1 MEVVSIDIFQKVYHQ
16 WKECNPPPVAR
27 IQDII
32 AKYACFSPDSARR
45 ELQDSWRNS
54 KQVWRQRKPWGKF
67 TDPRPS
73 LPPKRIL
80 NQNLNEEGI
89 IRKDFL
95 AYLNK
100 LSHTNQDKIYENIL
114 KHTKTKYLPI
124 YIQMIWEIMLIQHD
138 YQYLYINLLEQ
149 MSKTMDCQTE
159 LLNQYDT
166 LWKQY
171 IQDQGWLLTTHKN
184 QEAYDDFCDYIK
196 EKKRIMGA
204 LKAWNALLHANWVRN
219 ASVGDLMMY
228 LINSISQY
236 TKQTPSDKEQLES
249 LFNQILEQM
258 ESIPTTESFSQLL
271 YNEWGQYK
279 ENWSPSVKFKWL
291 DIKESYEQK
300 NNGLQRSH
308 SA

>member
-196 EKKRIMGA
+196 EKEENYGCFKSMECFTSRQLG
-204 LKAWNALLHANWVRN
+204 
-219 ASVGDLMMY
+219 
-228 LINSISQY
+228 
-236 TKQTPSDKEQLES
+236 TKC
-249 LFNQILEQM
+249 FG
-258 ESIPTTESFSQLL
+258 
-271 YNEWGQYK
+271 W
-279 ENWSPSVKFKWL
+279 
-291 DIKESYEQK
+291 
-300 NNGLQRSH
+300 
-308 SA
+308 